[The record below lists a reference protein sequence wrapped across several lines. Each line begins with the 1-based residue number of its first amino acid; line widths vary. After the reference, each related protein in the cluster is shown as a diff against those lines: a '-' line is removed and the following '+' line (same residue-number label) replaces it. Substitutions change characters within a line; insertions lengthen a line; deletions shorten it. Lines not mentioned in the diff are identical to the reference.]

1 MSRIVD
7 NLIAFRIL
15 SMLVKPFRETE
26 AFALGLIDED
36 GVALKKVA
44 VMSEKEKSA
53 YTYLHRLAFN
63 MKRIIGKIPGGSSK
77 LGSLAAAMFLIKEAY
92 ESGKEEILAED
103 YHTLIGSNVILVEE
117 TIFTEEFLEC
127 MSEDIAN
134 VTGGATSTDIPVIRL
149 SNGRRMGAF
158 AVGTEIF
165 KRFDP
170 DKKKYAKWANY
181 LNLENEHE
189 RGIYDY
195 VRKNP
200 KGILVLRN
208 GKDIKVIKS

>member
-15 SMLVKPFRETE
+15 SMVVKPFKDTD
-26 AFALGLIDED
+26 AFALGLIDEN
-36 GVALKKVA
+36 GNALKKVSD
-44 VMSEKEKSA
+44 MSEKEKSA

-63 MKRIIGKIPGGSSK
+63 MKRIIGKIPGGTSK
-77 LGSLAAAMFLIKEAY
+77 IGSLAAAMFLIKEAY
-92 ESGKEEILAED
+92 EADIEEIIAED
-103 YHTLIGSNVILVEE
+103 YNTLLNSNVILVEE
-117 TIFTEEFLEC
+117 TILAEEFLEC
-127 MSEDIAN
+127 MSEEIAN
-134 VTGGATSTDIPVIRL
+134 VTGGATSTDIPVIRIG
-149 SNGRRMGAF
+149 NGRRMGAF

-170 DKKKYAKWANY
+170 DKKKYDKWANY

-189 RGIYDY
+189 RSIYEY
-195 VRKNP
+195 VKKNP